1 MPYIDLASNCAVAQA
16 VKPALLAADGTANA
30 EIDTKGYSYA
40 LVVVNAGVWAGDG
53 QVDIY
58 VCASDTSGFTPGSTN
73 RITGAQF
80 TEIDADD
87 ATSMNAVEYGGI
99 ELNGCG
105 RYLNLELDYAGAGG
119 TSNDGDLGVTIIL
132 IPEDTGSMP
141 ASTQTR
147 RTVAKF
153 NVQP

>member
-16 VKPALLAADGTANA
+16 FKPALLDADGTANA
-30 EIDTKGYSYA
+30 ELDTKGYSYA

-58 VCASDTSGFTPGSTN
+58 VCASDTSGFTPGSAN

-87 ATSMNAVEYGGI
+87 ATSINAVEYGGI

-105 RYLNLELDYAGAGG
+105 RSLNL
-119 TSNDGDLGVTIIL
+119 
-132 IPEDTGSMP
+132 
-141 ASTQTR
+141 Q
-147 RTVAKF
+147 
-153 NVQP
+153 